1 MKNRQ
6 EIFTISALKRTL
18 SQFETVEEFYHVI
31 IGVLRGIESLEAIDI
46 IHRDISFGNIVI
58 NKEIYCDT
66 DKVFEWIDIDLYGQ
80 PARVALVR
88 RETVDIGFSGG
99 LHDLDM
105 AAYIP
110 KAEFDQEEI
119 VPSTLAPPT
128 VAPREPVLVVE
139 DKPQRDLRTGTVPFM
154 SIPLLF
160 GGQHSVS
167 DDVGYT

>member
-46 IHRDISFGNIVI
+46 MHRDISFGNIII
-58 NKEIYCDT
+58 NEEIYCDT
-66 DKVFEWIDIDLYGQ
+66 DKDFEWIYVDLD
-80 PARVALVR
+80 RVALVR
-88 RETVDIGFSGG
+88 RETVDIGASGG

-110 KAEFDQEEI
+110 KTAFNQKNI
-119 VPSTLAPPT
+119 YPSTLAPP
-128 VAPREPVLVVE
+128 VS
-139 DKPQRDLRTGTVPFM
+139 FC
-154 SIPLLF
+154 SISLYLL
-160 GGQHSVS
+160 
-167 DDVGYT
+167 D

>member
-46 IHRDISFGNIVI
+46 IHRDISFGNIII

-66 DKVFEWIDIDLYGQ
+66 DKDFEWIYVHLYGQ

-88 RETVDIGFSGG
+88 RETVDIGVGGG

-110 KAEFDQEEI
+110 KSVFIEMQGI
-119 VPSTLAPPT
+119 PSDSLAPP
-128 VAPREPVLVVE
+128 
-139 DKPQRDLRTGTVPFM
+139 
-154 SIPLLF
+154 
-160 GGQHSVS
+160 
-167 DDVGYT
+167 